1 LDRLSLLLEEEFIF
15 DLSDLAEHADTLT
28 KEYFSK
34 HAFPPALASR
44 LIKIILNHQEQTKEL
59 VHDETSS
66 RQERDLGGPV
76 DEPVKMSVQEREVLG
91 ELVDQPSSLLHTHV
105 RFSRCH
111 VMFLITSSRH
121 RSLSSL
127 RRNTK
132 EV

>member
-91 ELVDQPSSLLHTHV
+91 DLVDQPSSPLHTRVLV
-105 RFSRCH
+105 RFHSV
-111 VMFLITSSRH
+111 VMSCS
-121 RSLSSL
+121 
-127 RRNTK
+127 
-132 EV
+132 